1 MSDTR
6 NYDFSILSERISAQ
20 TEAAVE
26 FSNALVRIIEQTAAI
41 RDKINDSND
50 LVKDELKDLAQ
61 KLQDLITEFNKSSI
75 ENKNQNSLI
84 VKDIEN
90 FVIKLAEYDRKL
102 QSILEQNDDVHSNL
116 LKSVADLL
124 KYSQKTFD
132 QISDNH
138 RHSIDKYS
146 EHHNTNKSVLDNLVK
161 EINIQNSKFSDFEKK
176 VARVEYMF
184 YTLGGLSVILGIL
197 SALNIIH
204 VQWLPSK

>member
-1 MSDTR
+1 MNER
-6 NYDFSILSERISAQ
+6 NYDFSTLSERISAQ

-50 LVKDELKDLAQ
+50 LVKDELKNITQ
-61 KLQDLITEFNKSSI
+61 KLQDFITEFNKSVL
-75 ENKNQNSLI
+75 ENKNQNSMI
-84 VKDIEN
+84 AKDFEN
-90 FVIKLAEYDRKL
+90 FVSKLIEYDRKL
-102 QSILEQNDDVHSNL
+102 QSILEQNDDVNSNL

-138 RHSIDKYS
+138 KFSIDKYS
-146 EHHNTNKSVLDNLVK
+146 EHHNTNKSVLDNLLK
-161 EINIQNSKFSDFEKK
+161 EINLQNSKFSDFEKK

-184 YTLGGLSVILGIL
+184 YAIGAISVILGIL
-197 SALNIIH
+197 SALNVIH
-204 VQWLPSK
+204 VQWLPTK